1 MDIMASDVD
10 KEVTCLAC
18 ANRMGRMYD
27 EARAKEQS
35 K

>member
-10 KEVTCLAC
+10 NEVTCLAC
-18 ANRMGRMYD
+18 TNRMGKMYD
-27 EARAKEQS
+27 EAGAKEQD